1 MGDSD
6 DEYDRRR
13 RDKFR
18 RERSDYDR
26 SRERDERRRDDWSDR
41 DWERGRERRSR
52 DYRDYDRT
60 RRERFSPPRHELSPP
75 QKRLRRDWD
84 DHGTDPYH
92 SGYELPYSGGGAGPT
107 YGPPQTPWGPHEM
120 QHQLL
125 QHQLLPIQ
133 ARLGTIAEVDLGM
146 APPVMKSFKEF
157 LLSLD
162 DAVDETEAVKRYNDY
177 KLDFRR
183 QQLQEFFLAHK
194 DEEWFRSKYHPDEA
208 GKRQQEAQAA
218 LRNRLGV
225 FLYLW
230 EHGWFDNLLLDID
243 RAPQIIK
250 TLDAEHDLRILEQ
263 EEEEERTEKAE
274 GPKKEEPRPPEP
286 PGKGTTERPEGDD
299 SAKAEGAEPGAE
311 PSSGAGPEEEAGPDK
326 GPKAEEGD
334 KEGGAKLCKRYP
346 GFMRVALSEPQ
357 PERRFFRRGWVT
369 FDRSVNI
376 KEICWSLQNI
386 RLRERE
392 LSPGVIFG
400 VILMDFRSFVMDFE
414 WILRDF
420 ELIFM
425 DFGVILMDFELIVMD
440 FEFILRNFGLIF
452 VDFLVPQL
460 RERELSPGVIFG
472 VILTDF
478 RSFVMDFEWI
488 LRDFELIFM
497 DFGVILMDFELIV
510 MDFEF
515 VLRNF
520 GLILMDFLVPQLRE
534 RELSPDVIFGVILT
548 DFRSFVMDFGLRE
561 CELSPGMNWAGF
573 WAGFWVDFDGFWVD
587 SDGFWVDFDRFWV
600 DSDGFGVDSDG
611 FWVDSDGFWVDS
623 DGYWVDFDRFWVD
636 SDGFFRSPA
645 AGVRA
650 EPRVNRDLTRRVRN
664 VSGLTQHRPI
674 VRHDIKLAARLVQAL
689 DARARLWSPPGA
701 VGTAVGTA
709 GTAVGTAGQD
719 APADGGEPPATAE
732 PPPATEPG
740 AQNPVLRHIT
750 DYLIEECPQCPLS
763 VAVLDRLLLYLRIVH
778 SVDYYN
784 TSDYPNED
792 EMPNRCGIIHGPE
805 FVRKHIF
812 NKHGDKMGAV
822 RKEVLFFNNFL
833 MDPKRPALPE
843 GGKGGPAAGP
853 NAGSHPYPPGPYGG
867 RGSYETFRGQGG
879 PGGLPEQTPQQD
891 GAGDPRAIVEY
902 RDLDAPEDVD
912 FF

>member
-250 TLDAEHDLRILEQ
+250 TLDAAVIKMEGGTEHDLRILEQ

-286 PGKGTTERPEGDD
+286 PGKGPPERPDGDD
-299 SAKAEGAEPGAE
+299 STKAEGAEPGAE
-311 PSSGAGPEEEAGPDK
+311 PAAGAGPEEEEEGPDK
-326 GPKAEEGD
+326 GPKAEDGD
-334 KEGGAKLCKRYP
+334 KEGGAKGRPRQRSRDSEDGDSDSGDSEGGTRRAPGKDEEPKEDKGHGQDEAGTPPPTAAPSPPQKGKEGVPGGVPGGAPEPKPRPLHKTCSLFMRNIAPNIAQAEIVALCKRYP

-386 RLRERE
+386 RLRE
-392 LSPGVIFG
+392 
-400 VILMDFRSFVMDFE
+400 
-414 WILRDF
+414 
-420 ELIFM
+420 
-425 DFGVILMDFELIVMD
+425 
-440 FEFILRNFGLIF
+440 
-452 VDFLVPQL
+452 
-460 RERELSPGVIFG
+460 
-472 VILTDF
+472 
-478 RSFVMDFEWI
+478 
-488 LRDFELIFM
+488 
-497 DFGVILMDFELIV
+497 
-510 MDFEF
+510 
-515 VLRNF
+515 
-520 GLILMDFLVPQLRE
+520 
-534 RELSPDVIFGVILT
+534 
-548 DFRSFVMDFGLRE
+548 
-561 CELSPGMNWAGF
+561 CELSPG
-573 WAGFWVDFDGFWVD
+573 
-587 SDGFWVDFDRFWV
+587 
-600 DSDGFGVDSDG
+600 
-611 FWVDSDGFWVDS
+611 
-623 DGYWVDFDRFWVD
+623 
-636 SDGFFRSPA
+636 
-645 AGVRA
+645 
-650 EPRVNRDLTRRVRN
+650 VNRDLTRRVRN
-664 VSGLTQHRPI
+664 VSGLTQHRPV

-701 VGTAVGTA
+701 AA
-709 GTAVGTAGQD
+709 
-719 APADGGEPPATAE
+719 APETPGDGGDSAGDTE
-732 PPPATEPG
+732 PPPAAEPG

-750 DYLIEECPQCPLS
+750 DYLIEEVSAEEEELLGQGQAQGQGQGQGAAPAEDAAREANPAEVTVERDEKLLK
-763 VAVLDRLLLYLRIVH
+763 VLDRLLLYLRIVH

-784 TSDYPNED
+784 TSEYPNED
-792 EMPNRCGIIHGPE
+792 EMPNRCGIIHVRGPLPPNRVSHGEVAEWQRGFEARLAPLLAGPGAVPEEEAQRLGRKDPEQELEKFVSANTQELGKDKWLCPLSGKKFKGPE

-853 NAGSHPYPPGPYGG
+853 NAGLAPGGLPYPPQSPQGLLPYGTPRPPMLGYGGSHPYPPGPYGG

-879 PGGLPEQTPQQD
+879 AGGGYLNKPRSRMVR
-891 GAGDPRAIVEY
+891 GDPRAIVEY

>member
-18 RERSDYDR
+18 RERSDYER
-26 SRERDERRRDDWSDR
+26 SREREERRRDDWSDR

-84 DHGTDPYH
+84 DHSADPYH
-92 SGYELPYSGGGAGPT
+92 GGYELPYGGGGAGPT
-107 YGPPQTPWGPHEM
+107 YGPPQAPWGPHEM
-120 QHQLL
+120 QQQLL

-146 APPVMKSFKEF
+146 APAVMKSFKEF

-250 TLDAEHDLRILEQ
+250 TLDAAVIKMEGGTEHDLRILEQ
-263 EEEEERTEKAE
+263 EEEEERAEKAE

-286 PGKGTTERPEGDD
+286 PGKGPAERPDGDD
-299 SAKAEGAEPGAE
+299 GTKAEGAEPGAE
-311 PSSGAGPEEEAGPDK
+311 PAAGAGPEEEEAGPDK

-334 KEGGAKLCKRYP
+334 KEGGAKARPRQRSRDSEDGDSDSGDSEGTRREPGKGEGTLGTRREPGKEEPKEDKAPPEDAAGTPPPAGSAPSPPPKAKEGPGGAPGGGPEARPRPLHKTCSLFMRNIAPNIAQAEIVALCKRYP

-386 RLRERE
+386 RLRE
-392 LSPGVIFG
+392 
-400 VILMDFRSFVMDFE
+400 
-414 WILRDF
+414 
-420 ELIFM
+420 
-425 DFGVILMDFELIVMD
+425 
-440 FEFILRNFGLIF
+440 
-452 VDFLVPQL
+452 
-460 RERELSPGVIFG
+460 
-472 VILTDF
+472 
-478 RSFVMDFEWI
+478 
-488 LRDFELIFM
+488 
-497 DFGVILMDFELIV
+497 
-510 MDFEF
+510 
-515 VLRNF
+515 
-520 GLILMDFLVPQLRE
+520 
-534 RELSPDVIFGVILT
+534 
-548 DFRSFVMDFGLRE
+548 
-561 CELSPGMNWAGF
+561 CELSPG
-573 WAGFWVDFDGFWVD
+573 
-587 SDGFWVDFDRFWV
+587 
-600 DSDGFGVDSDG
+600 
-611 FWVDSDGFWVDS
+611 
-623 DGYWVDFDRFWVD
+623 
-636 SDGFFRSPA
+636 
-645 AGVRA
+645 
-650 EPRVNRDLTRRVRN
+650 VNRDLTRRVRN

-689 DARARLWSPPGA
+689 DARRLWSPRAPPRGQRR
-701 VGTAVGTA
+701 GT
-709 GTAVGTAGQD
+709 
-719 APADGGEPPATAE
+719 
-732 PPPATEPG
+732 

-750 DYLIEECPQCPLS
+750 DYLIEEVSAEEEELLGQGQAQAQGQAQGAAPAEDAARETNPAEVTVERDEKLLK
-763 VAVLDRLLLYLRIVH
+763 VLDRLLLYLRIVH

-784 TSDYPNED
+784 TSEYPNED
-792 EMPNRCGIIHGPE
+792 EMPNRCGIIHVRGPLPPNRVSHGEVSEWQRGFEARLAPLLAGPGSVPEEEAQRLGRKDPEQELEKFVSANTQELGKDKWLCPLSGKKFKGPE

-843 GGKGGPAAGP
+843 GGKGGPGAGP
-853 NAGSHPYPPGPYGG
+853 NAGLTPGGLPYPPQSPQGLMPYGSPRPPMLGYGGSHPYPPGPYGG

-879 PGGLPEQTPQQD
+879 AGGGYLNKPRSRMVR
-891 GAGDPRAIVEY
+891 GDPRAIVEY

>member
-1 MGDSD
+1 
-6 DEYDRRR
+6 
-13 RDKFR
+13 
-18 RERSDYDR
+18 
-26 SRERDERRRDDWSDR
+26 R

-60 RRERFSPPRHELSPP
+60 RRERFSPPPPAPGPP
-75 QKRLRRDWD
+75 QKRLRRDC
-84 DHGTDPYH
+84 G
-92 SGYELPYSGGGAGPT
+92 SELPSSGGGAGPT

-133 ARLGTIAEVDLGM
+133 ARLGTIAEVDLGL

-250 TLDAEHDLRILEQ
+250 TLDAAVIKMEGGTEHDLRILEQ

-286 PGKGTTERPEGDD
+286 PGKGSTERPEGDD
-299 SAKAEGAEPGAE
+299 SAKAEGAEPGVE
-311 PSSGAGPEEEAGPDK
+311 PAAGAGPEEEEGPDK
-326 GPKAEEGD
+326 GPKAEDGD
-334 KEGGAKLCKRYP
+334 KEGGAKARPRQRSRDSEDGDSDSGDSEGGARRPQNKDGEGAIRGGLLGLGPRPLHKTCSLFMRNIAPNIAQAEIVALCKRYP

-386 RLRERE
+386 R
-392 LSPGVIFG
+392 V
-400 VILMDFRSFVMDFE
+400 
-414 WILRDF
+414 
-420 ELIFM
+420 
-425 DFGVILMDFELIVMD
+425 
-440 FEFILRNFGLIF
+440 
-452 VDFLVPQL
+452 
-460 RERELSPGVIFG
+460 
-472 VILTDF
+472 
-478 RSFVMDFEWI
+478 
-488 LRDFELIFM
+488 
-497 DFGVILMDFELIV
+497 
-510 MDFEF
+510 
-515 VLRNF
+515 
-520 GLILMDFLVPQLRE
+520 
-534 RELSPDVIFGVILT
+534 
-548 DFRSFVMDFGLRE
+548 RE
-561 CELSPGMNWAGF
+561 CELSPG
-573 WAGFWVDFDGFWVD
+573 
-587 SDGFWVDFDRFWV
+587 
-600 DSDGFGVDSDG
+600 
-611 FWVDSDGFWVDS
+611 
-623 DGYWVDFDRFWVD
+623 
-636 SDGFFRSPA
+636 
-645 AGVRA
+645 
-650 EPRVNRDLTRRVRN
+650 VNRDLTRRVRN

-701 VGTAVGTA
+701 
-709 GTAVGTAGQD
+709 GTAGQD
-719 APADGGEPPATAE
+719 PPGDSGDTHGDTE
-732 PPPATEPG
+732 PPPAAEPG

-750 DYLIEECPQCPLS
+750 DYLIEEVSAEEEELLGQGPGQGQGQGQGPGAAPAEDAARESHPAEVTVERDEKLLK
-763 VAVLDRLLLYLRIVH
+763 VLDRLLLYLRIVH

-784 TSDYPNED
+784 TSEYPNED
-792 EMPNRCGIIHGPE
+792 EMPNRCGIIHVRGPLPPNRVSHGEVSEWQRGFEARLAPLLAGPGAVPEEEALRLGRKDPEQELEKFVSANTQELGKDKWLCPLSGKKFKGPE

-843 GGKGGPAAGP
+843 GGKGGPNAGP
-853 NAGSHPYPPGPYGG
+853 NAGQCYPVSPLSPVCHHCPLCGFGVSGVFLGCFWGLWGVLGCLTPSPPPGSHPYPPGPYGG

-879 PGGLPEQTPQQD
+879 AGGGYLNK
-891 GAGDPRAIVEY
+891 PRS
-902 RDLDAPEDVD
+902 R
-912 FF
+912 

>member
-1 MGDSD
+1 CPPGAMGDV
-6 DEYDRRR
+6 E
-13 RDKFR
+13 
-18 RERSDYDR
+18 R
-26 SRERDERRRDDWSDR
+26 SREREERRRDDWICPGLPR
-41 DWERGRERRSR
+41 QDWERGRERRSR

-84 DHGTDPYH
+84 DHSADPYH
-92 SGYELPYSGGGAGPT
+92 GWYELPYGAAPAPPT
-107 YGPPQTPWGPHEM
+107 APPRPWGPHEM
-120 QHQLL
+120 QQQLL
-125 QHQLLPIQ
+125 Q
-133 ARLGTIAEVDLGM
+133 LGTIAEVDLGM

-250 TLDAEHDLRILEQ
+250 TLDAAVIKMEGGTEHDLRILEQ
-263 EEEEERTEKAE
+263 EEEEERAEKAE

-286 PGKGTTERPEGDD
+286 PGKGPAERPDGDD
-299 SAKAEGAEPGAE
+299 GTKVAGFWGEEPKEDKAPPEDAAGTPPPAGSAPSPPPKAKEGPG
-311 PSSGAGPEEEAGPDK
+311 GAPGGGPEARPRPLHK
-326 GPKAEEGD
+326 TCSLFMRNIAPNIAQAEIV
-334 KEGGAKLCKRYP
+334 ALCKRYP

-386 RLRERE
+386 RLRE
-392 LSPGVIFG
+392 
-400 VILMDFRSFVMDFE
+400 
-414 WILRDF
+414 
-420 ELIFM
+420 
-425 DFGVILMDFELIVMD
+425 
-440 FEFILRNFGLIF
+440 
-452 VDFLVPQL
+452 
-460 RERELSPGVIFG
+460 
-472 VILTDF
+472 
-478 RSFVMDFEWI
+478 
-488 LRDFELIFM
+488 
-497 DFGVILMDFELIV
+497 
-510 MDFEF
+510 
-515 VLRNF
+515 
-520 GLILMDFLVPQLRE
+520 
-534 RELSPDVIFGVILT
+534 
-548 DFRSFVMDFGLRE
+548 
-561 CELSPGMNWAGF
+561 CELSPG
-573 WAGFWVDFDGFWVD
+573 
-587 SDGFWVDFDRFWV
+587 
-600 DSDGFGVDSDG
+600 
-611 FWVDSDGFWVDS
+611 
-623 DGYWVDFDRFWVD
+623 
-636 SDGFFRSPA
+636 
-645 AGVRA
+645 
-650 EPRVNRDLTRRVRN
+650 VNRDLTRRVRN

-701 VGTAVGTA
+701 AA
-709 GTAVGTAGQD
+709 GDSAQ
-719 APADGGEPPATAE
+719 
-732 PPPATEPG
+732 

-750 DYLIEECPQCPLS
+750 DYLIEEVSAEEEELLGQGQAQAQGQAQGAAPAEDAASETNPAEVTVERDEKLLK
-763 VAVLDRLLLYLRIVH
+763 VLDRLLLYLRIVH

-784 TSDYPNED
+784 TSEYPNED
-792 EMPNRCGIIHGPE
+792 EMPNRCGIIHVRGPLPPNRVSHGEVSEWQRGFEARLAPLLAGPGSVPEEEARRLGRKDPEQELEKFVSANTQELGKDKWLCPLSGKKFKGPE

-843 GGKGGPAAGP
+843 GGKGGPGAGP
-853 NAGSHPYPPGPYGG
+853 NAGQCHRGLTPGGLPYPPQSPQGLMPYGSPRPPMLGYGGSHPYPPGPYGG

-879 PGGLPEQTPQQD
+879 AGGGYLNKPRSRMVR
-891 GAGDPRAIVEY
+891 GDPRAIVEY

>member
-84 DHGTDPYH
+84 DPGSDPT
-92 SGYELPYSGGGAGPT
+92 PGA
-107 YGPPQTPWGPHEM
+107 PHEM
-120 QHQLL
+120 QPQLL

-133 ARLGTIAEVDLGM
+133 ARLGTIAEVDLGL

-250 TLDAEHDLRILEQ
+250 TLDAAVIKMEGGTEHDLRILEQ

-286 PGKGTTERPEGDD
+286 PGKGPTERPDGDD

-311 PSSGAGPEEEAGPDK
+311 PATGAGAEEEEEGPDK

-334 KEGGAKLCKRYP
+334 KEGGGKVSGHAPNPKPALSSQLCKRYP

-386 RLRERE
+386 RVRFGAKPV
-392 LSPGVIFG
+392 SPGCP
-400 VILMDFRSFVMDFE
+400 RH
-414 WILRDF
+414 
-420 ELIFM
+420 
-425 DFGVILMDFELIVMD
+425 
-440 FEFILRNFGLIF
+440 
-452 VDFLVPQL
+452 VPNI
-460 RERELSPGVIFG
+460 P
-472 VILTDF
+472 
-478 RSFVMDFEWI
+478 
-488 LRDFELIFM
+488 
-497 DFGVILMDFELIV
+497 
-510 MDFEF
+510 
-515 VLRNF
+515 
-520 GLILMDFLVPQLRE
+520 
-534 RELSPDVIFGVILT
+534 
-548 DFRSFVMDFGLRE
+548 
-561 CELSPGMNWAGF
+561 
-573 WAGFWVDFDGFWVD
+573 
-587 SDGFWVDFDRFWV
+587 
-600 DSDGFGVDSDG
+600 
-611 FWVDSDGFWVDS
+611 
-623 DGYWVDFDRFWVD
+623 
-636 SDGFFRSPA
+636 
-645 AGVRA
+645 
-650 EPRVNRDLTRRVRN
+650 
-664 VSGLTQHRPI
+664 
-674 VRHDIKLAARLVQAL
+674 
-689 DARARLWSPPGA
+689 SPPGL
-701 VGTAVGTA
+701 
-709 GTAVGTAGQD
+709 GQ
-719 APADGGEPPATAE
+719 GQGQGQG
-732 PPPATEPG
+732 PG
-740 AQNPVLRHIT
+740 ATPAEDAARESHPAEVTVERDEKL
-750 DYLIEECPQCPLS
+750 LK
-763 VAVLDRLLLYLRIVH
+763 VLDRLLLYLRIVH

-784 TSDYPNED
+784 TSEYPNED
-792 EMPNRCGIIHGPE
+792 EMPNRCGIIHVRGPLPPNRVSHGEVSEWQRGVGGAGAGSVPEEEALRLGRKDPEQELEKFVSANTQELGKDKWLCPLSGKKFKGPE

-822 RKEVLFFNNFL
+822 RKEGLFFHNFL
-833 MDPKRPALPE
+833 LEMCLRRQPFRALVDQDVQPARYHVAFGPVVDGDVVPDDPEILMQQGEFLNYDILIGVNQGEGLKFVEDSLESEDGISASYFDFTVSNFVDNLYGYPE
-843 GGKGGPAAGP
+843 GKDIL
-853 NAGSHPYPPGPYGG
+853 
-867 RGSYETFRGQGG
+867 RETIKFMY
-879 PGGLPEQTPQQD
+879 TD
-891 GAGDPRAIVEY
+891 WAD
-902 RDLDAPEDVD
+902 RDNGEMRRKTLL
-912 FF
+912 

>member
-250 TLDAEHDLRILEQ
+250 TLDAAVIKMEGGTEHDLRILEQ

-286 PGKGTTERPEGDD
+286 PGKGPTERPDGDD
-299 SAKAEGAEPGAE
+299 STKAEGAEPGAE
-311 PSSGAGPEEEAGPDK
+311 PAAGAGPEEEEEGPDK
-326 GPKAEEGD
+326 GPKAEDGD
-334 KEGGAKLCKRYP
+334 KEGGAKGRPRQRSRDSEDGDSDSGDSEGGTRRAPGKDEEPKEDKGHAQDEAGTPPTTAAQEPKEDKGHAQDEAGTPPTTAAPSPPQKGKEGVPGGVPGGPPEPKPRPLHKTCSLFMRNIAPNIAQAEIVALCKRYP

-386 RLRERE
+386 RLRE
-392 LSPGVIFG
+392 
-400 VILMDFRSFVMDFE
+400 
-414 WILRDF
+414 
-420 ELIFM
+420 
-425 DFGVILMDFELIVMD
+425 
-440 FEFILRNFGLIF
+440 
-452 VDFLVPQL
+452 
-460 RERELSPGVIFG
+460 
-472 VILTDF
+472 
-478 RSFVMDFEWI
+478 
-488 LRDFELIFM
+488 
-497 DFGVILMDFELIV
+497 
-510 MDFEF
+510 
-515 VLRNF
+515 
-520 GLILMDFLVPQLRE
+520 
-534 RELSPDVIFGVILT
+534 
-548 DFRSFVMDFGLRE
+548 
-561 CELSPGMNWAGF
+561 CELSPG
-573 WAGFWVDFDGFWVD
+573 
-587 SDGFWVDFDRFWV
+587 
-600 DSDGFGVDSDG
+600 
-611 FWVDSDGFWVDS
+611 
-623 DGYWVDFDRFWVD
+623 
-636 SDGFFRSPA
+636 
-645 AGVRA
+645 
-650 EPRVNRDLTRRVRN
+650 VNRDLTRRVRN
-664 VSGLTQHRPI
+664 VSGLTQHRPV

-701 VGTAVGTA
+701 AA
-709 GTAVGTAGQD
+709 
-719 APADGGEPPATAE
+719 APETPGDGGDS
-732 PPPATEPG
+732 

-750 DYLIEECPQCPLS
+750 DYLIEEVSAEEEELLGQGQAQGQGQGQGAAPAEDAAREANPAEVTVERDEKLLK
-763 VAVLDRLLLYLRIVH
+763 VLDRLLLYLRIVH

-784 TSDYPNED
+784 TSEYPNED
-792 EMPNRCGIIHGPE
+792 EMPNRCGIIHVRGPLPPNRVSHGEVAEWQRGFEARLAPLLAGPGAVPEEEAQRLGRKDPEQELEKFVSANTQELGKDKWLCPLSGKKFKGPE

-879 PGGLPEQTPQQD
+879 AGGGYLNKPRSRMVR
-891 GAGDPRAIVEY
+891 GDPRAIVEY

>member
-1 MGDSD
+1 
-6 DEYDRRR
+6 
-13 RDKFR
+13 
-18 RERSDYDR
+18 
-26 SRERDERRRDDWSDR
+26 
-41 DWERGRERRSR
+41 
-52 DYRDYDRT
+52 
-60 RRERFSPPRHELSPP
+60 
-75 QKRLRRDWD
+75 
-84 DHGTDPYH
+84 
-92 SGYELPYSGGGAGPT
+92 
-107 YGPPQTPWGPHEM
+107 M

-250 TLDAEHDLRILEQ
+250 TLDAAVIKMEGGTEHDLRILEQ

-311 PSSGAGPEEEAGPDK
+311 PASGAGPEEEAGPDK

-334 KEGGAKLCKRYP
+334 KEGGAKARP
-346 GFMRVALSEPQ
+346 RQRSRDSE
-357 PERRFFRRGWVT
+357 
-369 FDRSVNI
+369 
-376 KEICWSLQNI
+376 
-386 RLRERE
+386 
-392 LSPGVIFG
+392 
-400 VILMDFRSFVMDFE
+400 
-414 WILRDF
+414 
-420 ELIFM
+420 
-425 DFGVILMDFELIVMD
+425 
-440 FEFILRNFGLIF
+440 
-452 VDFLVPQL
+452 
-460 RERELSPGVIFG
+460 
-472 VILTDF
+472 
-478 RSFVMDFEWI
+478 
-488 LRDFELIFM
+488 
-497 DFGVILMDFELIV
+497 
-510 MDFEF
+510 
-515 VLRNF
+515 
-520 GLILMDFLVPQLRE
+520 
-534 RELSPDVIFGVILT
+534 
-548 DFRSFVMDFGLRE
+548 
-561 CELSPGMNWAGF
+561 
-573 WAGFWVDFDGFWVD
+573 DGD
-587 SDGFWVDFDRFWV
+587 SDSG
-600 DSDGFGVDSDG
+600 DSEGGTRRAASKD
-611 FWVDSDGFWVDS
+611 
-623 DGYWVDFDRFWVD
+623 
-636 SDGFFRSPA
+636 A

-674 VRHDIKLAARLVQAL
+674 VRHDIKLAARLVAGPGR
-689 DARARLWSPPGA
+689 ARAPLEPAGGRGDGRGDSGA
-701 VGTAVGTA
+701 GRARRRR
-709 GTAVGTAGQD
+709 
-719 APADGGEPPATAE
+719 EPPATAE

-750 DYLIEECPQCPLS
+750 DYLIEEVSAEEEELLGTGQGQGQGQGQGAAPAEDAARETNPAEVTVERDEKLLK
-763 VAVLDRLLLYLRIVH
+763 VLDRLLLYLRIVH

-784 TSDYPNED
+784 TSEYPNED
-792 EMPNRCGIIHGPE
+792 EMPNRCGIIHVRGPAAAQPRVPRRGVPNVPSVPNVPIAPNVPLPQLSPMSPVLSPVSEWQRTFERGWPRCWPGPALSPVSPVSPMSPLSPVSEWQRTFEARLAPLLAGPGAVPEEEAQRLGRKDPEQELEKFVSANTQELGKDKWLCPLSGKKFKGPE

-822 RKEVLFFNNFL
+822 RKEVFVLQQFL

-843 GGKGGPAAGP
+843 GARGARPRGP
-853 NAGSHPYPPGPYGG
+853 
-867 RGSYETFRGQGG
+867 T
-879 PGGLPEQTPQQD
+879 
-891 GAGDPRAIVEY
+891 
-902 RDLDAPEDVD
+902 RDLTRTPVGDFWVD
-912 FF
+912 FG